1 MRLAMEILVAEQT
14 QWLTFLYEMPVM
26 KASLTKGVEDN
37 RTTSSPWEGGDGVMD
52 GREFA
57 QKAEAELV
65 DVKPAAAQS

>member
-1 MRLAMEILVAEQT
+1 
-14 QWLTFLYEMPVM
+14 MPVM

-37 RTTSSPWEGGDGVMD
+37 RTTSSPWEGGDAVMD

>member
-1 MRLAMEILVAEQT
+1 
-14 QWLTFLYEMPVM
+14 MPVM